1 MQCSITW
8 RAAGPCRV
16 CGCQLNGPGADMR
29 AAHLTDDGVVCA
41 EHCAVCR
48 QPSICKCG
56 HHEKNHI
63 TTIGRPVH
71 CDECDCPG
79 FSPRDHDWSGEP
91 VTVQG
96 DQVELFA

>member
-1 MQCSITW
+1 MMQCSITW

-41 EHCAVCR
+41 AHC
-48 QPSICKCG
+48 
-56 HHEKNHI
+56 
-63 TTIGRPVH
+63 PVH
-71 CDECDCPG
+71 REAEHLEAAGDPA
-79 FSPRDHDWSGEP
+79 
-91 VTVQG
+91 TVQG